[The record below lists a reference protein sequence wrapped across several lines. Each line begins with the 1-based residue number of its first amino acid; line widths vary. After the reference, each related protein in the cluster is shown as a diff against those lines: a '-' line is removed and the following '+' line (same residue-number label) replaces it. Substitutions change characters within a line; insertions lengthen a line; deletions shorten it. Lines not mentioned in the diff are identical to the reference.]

1 MNNIAQS
8 QVFMLLWI
16 IFVRLI
22 MEEGEV
28 RWDSSHQ
35 KQYYGDN
42 YLHKEIFQYQ
52 ILWWDLCL
60 KWKLN

>member
-1 MNNIAQS
+1 
-8 QVFMLLWI
+8 
-16 IFVRLI
+16 

-28 RWDSSHQ
+28 SWDSSHQ